1 MSFKKIFLLSSSAIA
16 LANFH
21 PLTSLIGEQAI
32 VEVSAQ
38 TSQGE
43 DEAFFVTLKQELL
56 EQEPIDEAQLSQ
68 VSEEDLRDYYEQAVQ
83 EDAESVTSAVYFKI
97 AQNYT
102 DLQLITD
109 QTQYEQYKTALK
121 TVLDES
127 GFTADQLKN
136 VQPSELITKF
146 LQASAEYPDDPAQQ
160 VASFVETL
168 DLRQNLMINSSDIYQ
183 QLRQGILQYTSV
195 TEEELNQI
203 SDEEM
208 DDLLGSS
215 IHIVSRVVN
224 EGDPESYKSY
234 LQMFVIEYPDR
245 FTPETIHEVADV
257 IRQEAGQHTVFPME
271 VATQIPDEDFL
282 AWKREIAENGG
293 NNVTYFAEQ
302 AVANY
307 PELFEEAL
315 QESKAVVLEH
325 TGWTDEQI
333 SQVIQRDPA
342 RILWLVKSSENYDT
356 FSNMEYVLSELFPDI
371 AVQETSEETET
382 GSVEVSVQSGVEAS
396 TTLEE
401 ATTVSGNQT
410 TTQVQGVS
418 VETSTATESAQSN
431 LPQTGERSIWQTLV
445 IAVGLTVVG
454 GLILKKQTPN
464 QNNEN

>member
-1 MSFKKIFLLSSSAIA
+1 MTFKKILFLSGSAIA

-21 PLTSLIGEQAI
+21 PMTSLIGEQI
-32 VEVSAQ
+32 IYEVSAQ
-38 TSQGE
+38 TTNVAGE
-43 DEAFFVTLKQELL
+43 TSFGTLKQELL
-56 EQEPIDEAQLSQ
+56 EQEPIDEKQLSQ
-68 VSEEDLRDYYEQAVQ
+68 VSDEDLSDYYEQAVQ

-127 GFTADQLKN
+127 DFTADQLKN

-146 LQASAEYPDDPAQQ
+146 LQASAEYPDDSAQQ

-168 DLRQNLMINSSDIYQ
+168 DLRQNLMINASDIYQ

-195 TEEELNQI
+195 TEEELNQV

-208 DDLLGSS
+208 NNLLGSE
-215 IHIVSRVVN
+215 IQIVSRAID
-224 EGDPESYKSY
+224 EGNPESYQVY
-234 LQMFVIEYPDR
+234 LQMFVEYYPDR
-245 FTPETIHEVADV
+245 FTPETIHEVANV
-257 IRQEAGQHTVFPME
+257 LRQEAGQHTVFPME
-271 VATQIPDEDFL
+271 VAAQIPDEDFL
-282 AWKREIAENGG
+282 AWSREIAENGG
-293 NNVTYFAEQ
+293 NNVTHFVEQ

-325 TGWTDEQI
+325 TSWTDEQV

-371 AVQETSEETET
+371 AAQETSEETET

-396 TTLEE
+396 TTLAE

-410 TTQVQGVS
+410 TTQAKGVS
-418 VETSTATESAQSN
+418 VATSTATESAQSN

-445 IAVGLTVVG
+445 IAVGLAGVG

-464 QNNEN
+464 QSNEN